1 MYKFTGKKGQL
12 YEIDEMKLEAEE
24 ERIPEIPEFVE
35 ETTTERVVSLDVRI
49 VYDIYL
55 FFLSLA
61 DLR

>member
-1 MYKFTGKKGQL
+1 
-12 YEIDEMKLEAEE
+12 MKLEAEE